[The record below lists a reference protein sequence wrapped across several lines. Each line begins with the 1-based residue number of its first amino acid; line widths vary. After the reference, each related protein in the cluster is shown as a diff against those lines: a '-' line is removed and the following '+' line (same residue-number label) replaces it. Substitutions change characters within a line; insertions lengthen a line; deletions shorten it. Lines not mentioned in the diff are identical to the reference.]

1 MLTIFTGE
9 MIIELKIMK
18 SYHEIFLKLKPRV
31 IGYRKYENFNN
42 DAFVHTLRK
51 ELTKQRKV
59 LD

>member
-1 MLTIFTGE
+1 MT
-9 MIIELKIMK
+9 IELKIMK